1 MDAIK
6 EQCLQLIQS
15 MLIKKRV
22 PNRKTLKAV
31 SQLFDIVLNIELLKL
46 HQAEQN
52 RFYAR
57 GDSRQSGSNSDSE
70 TLSAT
75 LREILEGQTQDKDL
89 QQRPCPTSLEQMKD
103 EEPRRE

>member
-1 MDAIK
+1 MREVDAIK

-46 HQAEQN
+46 HQVEQN

-57 GDSRQSGSNSDSE
+57 GDSRQSF
-70 TLSAT
+70 
-75 LREILEGQTQDKDL
+75 
-89 QQRPCPTSLEQMKD
+89 
-103 EEPRRE
+103 